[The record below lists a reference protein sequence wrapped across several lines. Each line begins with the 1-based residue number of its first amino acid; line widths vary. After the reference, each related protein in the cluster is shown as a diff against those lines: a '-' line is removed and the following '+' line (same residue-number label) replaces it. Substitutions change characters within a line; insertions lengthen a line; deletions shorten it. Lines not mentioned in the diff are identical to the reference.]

1 MFDDFKVLQQE
12 SDVYSRQTRWC
23 KLQDDSIHLIN
34 QILGELKSDL
44 KQEIDKS
51 LDHPVMSLASSI
63 RKPNNFDEF
72 YNRVLER
79 EKRIRL
85 QNRENT
91 FSNSLIIFNKRNRT
105 AFIIHINNFE
115 NDIFYLD
122 EKLRILISKYDP
134 DYYVM
139 VAEAWKP
146 KNNEIQQRI
155 SSNYRHGN
163 IIRLPRHEKTEVLT
177 FIAKTKNSINRGP
190 DKSEVYEIVR
200 EKQND
205 ENSRIMD
212 LRKVNNGGLDFG
224 MEYHDWV

>member
-1 MFDDFKVLQQE
+1 L
-12 SDVYSRQTRWC
+12 
-23 KLQDDSIHLIN
+23 
-34 QILGELKSDL
+34 
-44 KQEIDKS
+44 
-51 LDHPVMSLASSI
+51 
-63 RKPNNFDEF
+63 DEF
-72 YNRVLER
+72 YNKVVER

-85 QNRENT
+85 QNRENAY
-91 FSNSLIIFNKRNRT
+91 SNSLIIFNRRNRT

-122 EKLRILISKYDP
+122 EKIRILISKYDP

-139 VAEAWKP
+139 VVEAWKP
-146 KNNEIQQRI
+146 KNQEIQQRI
-155 SSNYRHGN
+155 STDYRHGN
-163 IIRLPRHEKTEVLT
+163 IIKLPSHEKVEILT

-205 ENSRIMD
+205 ESSRIIE
-212 LRKVNNGGLDFG
+212 LIKISNGGLDFT